1 MRQYTQIVHVVKIMG
16 KEFTIQYITGTPEY
30 NVYVCD
36 NSGIN
41 CVYIDTINNFDIPYT
56 KEIPAPY
63 NSMSNFSIKII
74 DINGCEILKNF

>member
-1 MRQYTQIVHVVKIMG
+1 MG

-36 NSGIN
+36 QNALN

-63 NSMSNFSIKII
+63 NSMLNFSIKII
-74 DINGCEILKNF
+74 DINGCEIIKTF